1 MKSWFFNGTGIRS
14 TLVGALSL
22 LLSAV
27 SAQTTTYNYT
37 GGAQTFTV
45 PAGQSN
51 RVTIRLWGGGGGGGT
66 RTTGN
71 NNAGGGGGGGAYSQ
85 VNITLQPGNYTINV
99 GGAGTSGNNGDASFF
114 TVSPGFNITANGGN
128 SGSGS
133 SAAGGG
139 GGAAQSGVTTFLW
152 GLGGATGIT
161 VNAGGDGENGNTI
174 ATVYGGGG
182 GAAAGVGGDGNDGSG
197 RTHGNANGNGTG
209 NGANGGAAG
218 SGIGANGGDGA
229 NTSTNATAGGVP
241 GGGGGGG
248 YRQNGGNSRAGQA
261 GGNGRVEVTVLQVLP
276 VTFEAVSATTGG
288 NDLLVNFTT
297 LEENNNDHFNIQAS
311 ENGTDFET
319 IATVKSK
326 HAGAVFTGATTY
338 AVRIDKGGN
347 AVLLGLSALAVAA
360 LAFGGARRNRK
371 VFMSAVLGYVLIGMA
386 AVSCSKNST
395 EIVPEEG
402 NRKAYIR
409 IEQVDADGHS
419 SFSKVVA
426 VVKN

>member
-1 MKSWFFNGTGIRS
+1 MKSWFFNRTGVRS
-14 TLVGALSL
+14 TLVGSLSL
-22 LLSAV
+22 LLATA

-37 GGAQTFTV
+37 GSAQTFTV
-45 PAGQSN
+45 PAGQAN
-51 RVTIRLWGGGGGGGT
+51 RVTIRIWGAGGGGGT
-66 RTTGN
+66 RTTSN
-71 NNAGGGGGGGAYSQ
+71 NTAGGGGGGGAYSQ
-85 VNITLQPGNYTINV
+85 VNITLQPGNYTVNV
-99 GGAGTSGNNGDASFF
+99 GAAGTSGNDGDASSF
-114 TVSPGFNITANGGN
+114 TISPGFVITANGGE
-128 SGSGS
+128 SGAGTN
-133 SAAGGG
+133 AAGGA
-139 GGAAQSGVTTFLW
+139 GGAAQNGFTTLGWTFGGVTSFTV
-152 GLGGATGIT
+152 TG
-161 VNAGGDGENGNTI
+161 GGDGENGNTI
-174 ATVYGGGG
+174 ATAYGGGG
-182 GAAAGVGGDGNDGSG
+182 GAAAGVGGNGNDGSG

-209 NGANGGAAG
+209 DGANGGAAG
-218 SGIGANGGDGA
+218 TGIGANGGDGA
-229 NTSTNATAGGVP
+229 NSTTNSTGGGVP

-261 GGNGRVEVTVLQVLP
+261 GGNGRVEVSVLQVLP
-276 VTFEAVSATTGG
+276 VTFESVAATTGG
-288 NDLLVNFTT
+288 DDLLVNFTT

-311 ENGTDFET
+311 ETGTDFKT

-347 AVLLGLSALAVAA
+347 TVLLGLSALAVAA

-371 VFMSAVLGYVLIGMA
+371 LFMSAVLGYVLIGMA
-386 AVSCSKNST
+386 AVSCNKNST

-419 SFSKVVA
+419 SYSKVVA

>member
-1 MKSWFFNGTGIRS
+1 MKSWFFNRTGVRS
-14 TLVGALSL
+14 TLVGSLSL
-22 LLSAV
+22 LLATA
-27 SAQTTTYNYT
+27 SAQTYNYT
-37 GGAQTFTV
+37 GAAQTFTV
-45 PAGQSN
+45 PTGQAN
-51 RVTIRLWGGGGGGGT
+51 RVTIRVWGGGGGGGT

-99 GGAGTSGNNGDASFF
+99 GGAGTSGNNGDASSF
-114 TVSPGFNITANGGN
+114 TVSPGFNITANGGS
-128 SGSGS
+128 SGSGF
-133 SAAGGG
+133 SATGGG
-139 GGAAQSGVTTFLW
+139 GGAAQNGFVTLGW
-152 GLGGATGIT
+152 ALGGATSIT
-161 VNAGGDGENGNTI
+161 VNDGGDGENGNTT

-218 SGIGANGGDGA
+218 TGIGANGGDGA
-229 NTSTNATAGGVP
+229 NTTTNATAGGVP

-248 YRQNGGNSRAGQA
+248 YRVNGANSRAGQA
-261 GGNGRVEVTVLQVLP
+261 GGNGRVEVTILQVLP
-276 VTFEAVSATTGG
+276 VTFESVAATTGG

-297 LEENNNDHFNIQAS
+297 LSENNNDHFNIQAS

-326 HAGAVFTGATTY
+326 HAGAVFTGTTTY
-338 AVRIDKGGN
+338 AVRIDKSGN
-347 AVLLGLSALAVAA
+347 TVLLGLSALAVVA

-386 AVSCSKNST
+386 AVSCNKNST

-402 NRKAYIR
+402 NQKAYIR
-409 IEQVDADGHS
+409 IAQVDADGHS
-419 SFSKVVA
+419 TYSKVVA